1 MNTMALNEDEV
12 LINRRRAI
20 QQMIQVGTGI
30 AGITAA
36 GGAKSL
42 AQISPSQRAF
52 GVAYTKLTIPVI
64 VRDRRSAFWQ
74 TVLSGARKAGQD
86 LGVDVIEL
94 GTDSESDAE
103 GQIGILE
110 TVIASNPAA
119 IVIAPARSVAVRR
132 PFESAAKKTK
142 MIGIDSDEVSMAFAS
157 SLRTNNTQAGRL
169 AADVLADAIKRTYA
183 DAEGDVAIITP
194 PVDVGSIDQR
204 AKGFKEQVATKYGAL
219 DVVAH
224 KIGDGQ
230 ASTGFST
237 MMELISEYPE
247 LRGVFVS
254 DLVMA
259 GGAAQA
265 LAGKN
270 TNTNGDI
277 INFVGFDA
285 DSALVQ
291 MLRDGTVAALV
302 VQDPFRMGYEGVKT
316 ALAASRNERVP
327 THVDTDASLV
337 TKANMNSPRSRE
349 LLGLKIN

>member
-1 MNTMALNEDEV
+1 MALNEDEV

-20 QQMIQVGTGI
+20 QRMLQVGTSI
-30 AGITAA
+30 AGIAAA

-42 AQISPSQRAF
+42 GQSSPSQQAF
-52 GVAYTKLTIPVI
+52 GAVHTKLTIPVI

-86 LGVDVIEL
+86 LGVDIIEL

-110 TVIASNPAA
+110 TVIASNPSA
-119 IVIAPARSVAVRR
+119 IVIAPGRSVTVRR
-132 PFESAAKKTK
+132 PIENAAKKTK
-142 MIGIDSDEVSMAFAS
+142 IVGIDSDEESMAFAS
-157 SLRTNNTQAGRL
+157 SLRTDNIQAGRL

-194 PVDVGSIDQR
+194 SIEVASTDRR
-204 AKGFKEQVATKYGAL
+204 ARGFKEQVATKYGAL

-224 KIGDGQ
+224 KIGDAQ
-230 ASTGFST
+230 ANTGFRT
-237 MMELISEYPE
+237 MMELISDYPE
-247 LRGVFVS
+247 LRGVFVA
-254 DLVMA
+254 DLAMA

-265 LAGKN
+265 LAGKK

-285 DSALVQ
+285 DGALVQ

-302 VQDPFRMGYEGVKT
+302 VRDPFRMGYEGVKT
-316 ALAASRNERVP
+316 ALAASRNEHVP
-327 THVDTDASLV
+327 THVDTDASFI